1 MKTWQKI
8 LIVCIGGALS
18 WGLAYCSSIWT
29 QWAMVLAS
37 ISSASTATVAI
48 LTGFKPTPQA

>member
-1 MKTWQKI
+1 MKTWKKI
-8 LIVCIGGALS
+8 LIVCIGGAIS

-37 ISSASTATVAI
+37 VSTATTATVAI
-48 LTGFKPTPQA
+48 LTGFTPTK